1 MSTLDV
7 RPGISAVLMWH
18 NDMDSA
24 ALDLA
29 AVLSGLVGDNFEIIV
44 VVCEPRGETIAAD
57 LRARAPGLA
66 VHVVSGECAAAAYA
80 TAAYDLVMTSARDGQ
95 FDVREL
101 NRLMDAIDRGADL
114 AAGYRGGRANAVL
127 RRLLRWGFPVH
138 VEYAF
143 QLVRREVWRRQL
155 DGNCEP
161 SVATAR
167 RQGYQ
172 VVEVPVSHH
181 RPTLGPS
188 LATPRSKAA

>member
-7 RPGISAVLMWH
+7 RPGISAVLTWH
-18 NDMDSA
+18 ADIETA

-29 AVLSGLVGDNFEIIV
+29 AVLSGLVGANFEIIV
-44 VVCEPRGETIAAD
+44 IVADARGEAIAAD
-57 LRARAPGLA
+57 LRGRAPGLA
-66 VHVVSGECAAAAYA
+66 VRVVKGECAAAAFPIA
-80 TAAYDLVMTSARDGQ
+80 SYDLIMVSARDGQ

-101 NRLMDAIDRGADL
+101 NRLMEGIERGADL
-114 AAGYRGGRANAVL
+114 AAGYRAGRANAVL

-155 DGNCEP
+155 DRGCEP

-188 LATPRSKAA
+188 FATQSRAA